1 MRASISFVPLS
12 RRATV
17 LMLVLFM
24 AAVTYAQI
32 TPSDDAYVNSA
43 LPTTNYGAAVTLN
56 LSSPADTA
64 FIRFDLTAVPASY
77 TGASIAKATLKLYV
91 NSVTTAGSFNVD
103 YVTGTWVE
111 KTITNNLQP
120 TIGTTIVAGVPLT
133 TASKGKYVEV
143 DITPA
148 MVEWLNNAQP
158 NDGIALVA
166 NSPLVA
172 TFDSKENTGASH
184 APEIDIVYAPM
195 GGIQTVTASCTLTFN
210 PPPNQ
215 GNQGC
220 QVSCPK
226 GTVLLSGGGLTVG
239 GSTEVLINSTSP
251 NNNGWWVQWYPAYAL
266 NGTVQQPVTVY
277 AICAPS
283 Q

>member
-1 MRASISFVPLS
+1 
-12 RRATV
+12 
-17 LMLVLFM
+17 MLLLFM
-24 AAVTYAQI
+24 ATVTYAQI

-43 LPTTNYGAAVTLN
+43 APTTNYGAATTLN
-56 LSSPADTA
+56 LSSAADTG
-64 FIRFDLTAVPASY
+64 FIRFDLTPVPTGY
-77 TGASIAKATLKLYV
+77 TGSSVSKATLKLYV
-91 NSVTTAGSFNVD
+91 NSVTTAGAFNVD
-103 YVTGTWVE
+103 LVNGTWTE
-111 KTITNNLQP
+111 KTIKYSNGPALGS
-120 TIGTTIVAGVPLT
+120 TIAASVPLT
-133 TASKGKYVEV
+133 TASKGTYVEI
-143 DITPA
+143 DITSA
-148 MVEWLNNAQP
+148 MVEWLNGTQA